1 MVIGFIY
8 EAYKQYLSLTLIAYL
23 CSMAIRRQEW
33 DYNEQVADLLNGKRI
48 LELEAALIKSE
59 AELQGYKDGDKAKS
73 GTDYS
78 KYIIMGI
85 AAVEGLVLI
94 LERLA

>member
-1 MVIGFIY
+1 
-8 EAYKQYLSLTLIAYL
+8 
-23 CSMAIRRQEW
+23 MAIRRQEW

-59 AELQGYKDGDKAKS
+59 AELQGYKDGNRAKS

-78 KYIIMGI
+78 RYIIMGI

-94 LERLA
+94 LERLV

>member
-1 MVIGFIY
+1 MNIHEDGRNA
-8 EAYKQYLSLTLIAYL
+8 EK
-23 CSMAIRRQEW
+23 ME
-33 DYNEQVADLLNGKRI
+33 DLLNGKRI
-48 LELEAALIKSE
+48 LELEAALIKSDAALE
-59 AELQGYKDGDKAKS
+59 GYKEGERAKS

-94 LERLA
+94 LERLL

>member
-1 MVIGFIY
+1 
-8 EAYKQYLSLTLIAYL
+8 
-23 CSMAIRRQEW
+23 MAMRRQEW

-59 AELQGYKDGDKAKS
+59 AELQGYKDGNRAKS

-78 KYIIMGI
+78 RYIIMGI

-94 LERLA
+94 LERLL

>member
-1 MVIGFIY
+1 M
-8 EAYKQYLSLTLIAYL
+8 
-23 CSMAIRRQEW
+23 RRQEW

-59 AELQGYKDGDKAKS
+59 AELQGYKDGNRAKS

-78 KYIIMGI
+78 RYIIMGI

-94 LERLA
+94 LERLV

>member
-73 GTDYS
+73 ADYS
-78 KYIIMGI
+78 KYIVMGI

-94 LERLA
+94 LERLV

>member
-1 MVIGFIY
+1 
-8 EAYKQYLSLTLIAYL
+8 
-23 CSMAIRRQEW
+23 MAIRRKEW
-33 DYNEQVADLLNGKRI
+33 DYNEQVADLINGKRI
-48 LELEAALIKSE
+48 LELEASLIKSE

-78 KYIIMGI
+78 RYIIMGI

-94 LERLA
+94 LERLL